1 MAWFE
6 DNWGSLAS
14 VVGVLVSLFGFGIA
28 IVQIRRSRSAATAA
42 KEAAEEAREALA
54 RDLTV
59 ADLVRADEQIQSLKE
74 FHRVQEWR
82 RALDRYPDVR
92 RLLAEIAGRHQNLTD
107 RHRESIQDA
116 ISQVLIMELTSETAL
131 INNESPDMTGFNE
144 RLSGVQSML
153 DEAAIQLQQS
163 TQWRPPDG

>member
-14 VVGVLVSLFGFGIA
+14 VVGVLVSLLGFWIA

-74 FHRVQEWR
+74 FHRMREWR

-92 RLLAEIAGRHQNLTD
+92 RLLAEIGGRHQNLNDT
-107 RHRESIQDA
+107 HRESLQNA
-116 ISQVLIMELTSETAL
+116 ISQLRSMERVAEAAL
-131 INNESPDMTGFNE
+131 INDESPDMADFNE
-144 RLSGVQSML
+144 TLTGVQSML
-153 DEAAIQLQQS
+153 DEIAVQLQQP
-163 TQWRPPDG
+163 T